1 MPRNVCSHFFRL
13 HNPDLHLPLAHPL
26 DDAIDDGH
34 AEKHRLHCSRHVI
47 AAARHMPRI
56 QPHHLPV
63 DAFPR
68 PLRVRCRF
76 VLVPF
81 LVVPAARTF
90 SRSTGDLSFP
100 NPPSAQPCRVDA
112 TRWTLRCPM
121 RRADA
126 TPTRW
131 TNLAVQRVASTR
143 GGLIC
148 LSNTQRSYTFV

>member
-1 MPRNVCSHFFRL
+1 MVLCNTFLYHNEIHNVPRNVCSHFFRL

-47 AAARHMPRI
+47 AAARHMPRS

-63 DAFPR
+63 EAFPR

-90 SRSTGDLSFP
+90 SGSTGNLSFL
-100 NPPSAQPCRVDA
+100 NPPSAQPRRVDA

-121 RRADA
+121 RRVDA
-126 TPTRW
+126 TR
-131 TNLAVQRVASTR
+131 LQRA
-143 GGLIC
+143 GQI
-148 LSNTQRSYTFV
+148 